1 MRDAAVGFQCPTCVA
16 EGRKETRAARTP
28 YGGLRPTRQGRRV
41 DDLIGINAAIWC

>member
-28 YGGLRPTRQGRRV
+28 YGGLRPTRNGLVSQT
-41 DDLIGINAAIWC
+41 LIGINVACGC